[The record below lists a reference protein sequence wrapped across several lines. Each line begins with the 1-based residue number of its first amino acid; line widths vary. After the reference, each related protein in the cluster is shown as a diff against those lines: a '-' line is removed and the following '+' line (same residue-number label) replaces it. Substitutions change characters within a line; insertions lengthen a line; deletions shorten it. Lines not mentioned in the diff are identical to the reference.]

1 MTITAE
7 ESCFHTAYLGITLIH
22 FEGTFLT
29 NIIARQLNGE
39 MSTETIGHNHLNLSK
54 IQLQNVTKFSSVPT
68 VISLIQT
75 NVLTSMLKRFSTN
88 EVKSPLISSA
98 YALAQ
103 QNASPALIRRAL

>member
-39 MSTETIGHNHLNLSK
+39 MSTETKG
-54 IQLQNVTKFSSVPT
+54 QPT
-68 VISLIQT
+68 I
-75 NVLTSMLKRFSTN
+75 
-88 EVKSPLISSA
+88 
-98 YALAQ
+98 
-103 QNASPALIRRAL
+103 

>member
-54 IQLQNVTKFSSVPT
+54 IQLQNVTKNFFSAHSYFAHSDKCFNIDAKAILNERSQIT
-68 VISLIQT
+68 T
-75 NVLTSMLKRFSTN
+75 N
-88 EVKSPLISSA
+88 
-98 YALAQ
+98 
-103 QNASPALIRRAL
+103 